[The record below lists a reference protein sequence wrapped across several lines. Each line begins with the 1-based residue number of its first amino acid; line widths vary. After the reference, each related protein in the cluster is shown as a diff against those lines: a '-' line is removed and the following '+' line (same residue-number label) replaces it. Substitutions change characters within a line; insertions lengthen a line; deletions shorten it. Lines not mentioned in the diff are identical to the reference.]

1 MGVRN
6 FFAHCDPDTLTMP
19 WDRMVAAGYSYN
31 SAAENIAAGY
41 STPAA
46 VVAGWMASSG
56 HRANILSTTSRELG
70 IGYSFDGADTGNVRL
85 DANGDCTPDGT
96 GGPYFHYWTQNFG
109 LRSTAYPVVVDR
121 EAYQT
126 ATVDVDLYLYGTGW
140 ASEMRIRNSGG
151 VWTAW
156 QPFAANVAWQLAP
169 GPGVRQVDVEIRSG
183 STVRTASDTIVST
196 APDDVIFADG
206 FSSGGTGA
214 WSSVVP

>member
-1 MGVRN
+1 
-6 FFAHCDPDTLTMP
+6 
-19 WDRMVAAGYSYN
+19 
-31 SAAENIAAGY
+31 
-41 STPAA
+41 
-46 VVAGWMASSG
+46 MASSG
-56 HRANILSTTSRELG
+56 HRANILSTTLRELG
-70 IGYSFDGADTGNVRL
+70 IGYSWDGSDTGNVRL

-96 GGPYFHYWTQNFG
+96 GGPYSHYWTQNFG
-109 LRSTAYPVVVDR
+109 LRSTVYPVVIDR

-126 ATVDVDLYLYGTGW
+126 ATVDVGLYLYGTGW

-183 STVRTASDTIVST
+183 TTVRSASDTILSN

-206 FSSGGTGA
+206 FDSGSTGA
-214 WSSVVP
+214 WSAVVP